1 MAGKGG
7 CPLLMNRNHE
17 SKTKKVDGEAH
28 PASDFA
34 YVPDPEKPSTWK
46 LPIFNMRHV
55 GGALA
60 AMTSDYRG
68 NPVVIPEGDRRA
80 GMKKLLA
87 RKAKLEQ
94 EESCFRFLSFLF
106 PPVNRKERNIFSLH
120 SPVLA
125 V

>member
-7 CPLLMNRNHE
+7 CPLLMDRNHE

-68 NPVVIPEGDRRA
+68 NPVEIPEGDRRA
-80 GMKKLLA
+80 VMKKNPGQESETGTGG
-87 RKAKLEQ
+87 KLIPF
-94 EESCFRFLSFLF
+94 SFISFFFRL
-106 PPVNRKERNIFSLH
+106 
-120 SPVLA
+120 
-125 V
+125 

>member
-7 CPLLMNRNHE
+7 CPLLMDRNHE

-68 NPVVIPEGDRRA
+68 QPRGNTGRRSPCRHE
-80 GMKKLLA
+80 KILA

-94 EESCFRFLSFLF
+94 EES
-106 PPVNRKERNIFSLH
+106 
-120 SPVLA
+120 
-125 V
+125 

>member
-1 MAGKGG
+1 MD
-7 CPLLMNRNHE
+7 RNHE

-68 NPVVIPEGDRRA
+68 NPVIFDVGKIAPVDID
-80 GMKKLLA
+80 L
-87 RKAKLEQ
+87 
-94 EESCFRFLSFLF
+94 FRQRLT
-106 PPVNRKERNIFSLH
+106 R
-120 SPVLA
+120 
-125 V
+125 